1 MMLNSLSTARKI
13 VHTNNGELAELI
25 SSVAAGDIQSLGEL
39 YKLTSVSIYSFAL
52 SILKNSHDAEDVM
65 HDVYLT
71 VSASAVSYE
80 DKGKPLAW
88 MLTITK
94 NHCLMK
100 LRNRAKNADYCPE
113 NWEDTLAKA
122 TGLSVEDTVV
132 VRTCMEK
139 LSDEEL
145 RIVTLHAVSGFK
157 HREIA
162 ELLSLP
168 LPTVLSKYSR
178 AIRKLKKILADGGTE

>member
-1 MMLNSLSTARKI
+1 MLLMSLSTVKESAKQDDKRI
-13 VHTNNGELAELI
+13 AQLI
-25 SSVAAGDIQSLGEL
+25 HMISEGDTQSLGEL
-39 YKLTSVSIYSFAL
+39 YKITSVSIYSFAL
-52 SILKNSHDAEDVM
+52 SMMKNSHDAEDVM

-71 VSASAVSYE
+71 VSASAASYE
-80 DKGKPLAW
+80 DRGKPLAW
-88 MLTITK
+88 LLTITK

-100 LRNRAKNADYCPE
+100 LRKRAKNADYCPE
-113 NWEDTLAKA
+113 NWEDTLAVA
-122 TGLSVEDTVV
+122 AGLSTEDTVIIRV
-132 VRTCMEK
+132 CMEK

-162 ELLSLP
+162 EILSLP

-178 AIRKLKKILADGGTE
+178 AIRKLKSILADGGTE

>member
-1 MMLNSLSTARKI
+1 MLSGLSTAHKT
-13 VHTNNGELAELI
+13 VHTDDRRLAELI
-25 SSVAAGDIQSLGEL
+25 LSIAGGDANSLGEL

-71 VSASAVSYE
+71 VSASAASYE
-80 DKGKPLAW
+80 DRGKPLAW

-100 LRNRAKNADYCPE
+100 LRKRAKNADYCPE
-113 NWEDTLAKA
+113 IWEETFALASDVS
-122 TGLSVEDTVV
+122 TEDAVII
-132 VRTCMEK
+132 RMCMEK

-162 ELLSLP
+162 DILSLP

-178 AIRKLKKILADGGTE
+178 AIRKLRKILADGGTE

>member
-1 MMLNSLSTARKI
+1 MLSGLSTAHKN
-13 VHTNNGELAELI
+13 VHTDDRRLAELI
-25 SSVAAGDIQSLGEL
+25 LSIAGGDAHSLGEL

-71 VSASAVSYE
+71 VSASAASYE
-80 DKGKPLAW
+80 DRGKPLAW

-94 NHCLMK
+94 NHCFMK

-113 NWEDTLAKA
+113 NWEDTIAKA

-162 ELLSLP
+162 DILSLP

-178 AIRKLKKILADGGTE
+178 AIRKLKDILADGGTE

>member
-13 VHTNNGELAELI
+13 VHTDNGELAELI

-71 VSASAVSYE
+71 VSASAASYE
-80 DKGKPLAW
+80 DRGKPLAW

-100 LRNRAKNADYCPE
+100 LRKRAKNADYCPE
-113 NWEDTLAKA
+113 NWEETFALASDVS
-122 TGLSVEDTVV
+122 TEDAVII
-132 VRTCMEK
+132 RMCMEK

-162 ELLSLP
+162 DILSLP

-178 AIRKLKKILADGGTE
+178 AIRKLRKILADGGTE

>member
-1 MMLNSLSTARKI
+1 MLSGLSTAHKT
-13 VHTNNGELAELI
+13 VHTDDRRLAELI
-25 SSVAAGDIQSLGEL
+25 LSIAGGDANSLGEL

-71 VSASAVSYE
+71 VSASAASYE
-80 DKGKPLAW
+80 DRGKPLAW

-94 NHCLMK
+94 NHCRMK
-100 LRNRAKNADYCPE
+100 LRKRAKNADFCPE
-113 NWEDTLAKA
+113 NWEDTLAQA
-122 TGLSVEDTVV
+122 AGLSAEDTVII
-132 VRTCMEK
+132 RMCMEK

-162 ELLSLP
+162 DILSLP

-178 AIRKLKKILADGGTE
+178 AIRKLRKILADGGTE